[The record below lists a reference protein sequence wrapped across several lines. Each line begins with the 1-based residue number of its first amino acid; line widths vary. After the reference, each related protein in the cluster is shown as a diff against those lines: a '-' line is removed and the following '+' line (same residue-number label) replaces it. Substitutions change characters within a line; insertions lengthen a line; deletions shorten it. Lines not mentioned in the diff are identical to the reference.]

1 MTSLL
6 VFATVLLAAV
16 LLSEYASRTV
26 LSTSVLFLAAGYV
39 AGPDALGLMQVD
51 PEGPVLGHLAEVA
64 LFSVLFTDG
73 MQAGIRDLR
82 RAWRLPG
89 RALLLGLP
97 LTFLFI
103 TLLGRYLAGLTWP
116 QAMLVGAA
124 LSPTDPVFASAI
136 VGREEVP
143 WRLRQL
149 LNVESGLND
158 GLALPVV
165 LVMLGLAGAEE
176 VTLPTLAGE
185 VALGIGVGI
194 MVPLVALALEHFVG
208 RLEAVQVYEPLLA
221 FAVGLLIF
229 ALCAVTHANEFLAAF
244 FGGVTIAS
252 VSEDAR
258 QEFHEFGEILVELF
272 KLVALLYFGALI
284 SLSFFGDFGIGDYFF
299 AVLVILAARPLAIG
313 LSMLGG
319 DIDWR
324 EWVAAAWFGPKG
336 FASVVYAII
345 ILEAGVR
352 GAENLF
358 HLMAVAIAL
367 SIVAHSS
374 TDVPLAR
381 WFRHHYDVEEEREK
395 TKLERAEQEGVA
407 SGGPE
412 PTPESVHEAQMRR

>member
-1 MTSLL
+1 MTALL
-6 VFATVLLAAV
+6 IFAAVLLAAV

-26 LSTSVLFLAAGYV
+26 VSTSVLFLGAGYV
-39 AGPDALGLMQVD
+39 AGPDVLGLMEVD
-51 PEGPVLGHLAEVA
+51 AEGPLLEHLAEIA

-103 TLLGRYLAGLTWP
+103 TLLGRGLAGLPWT

-143 WRLRQL
+143 RRLRRL

-165 LVMLGLAGAEE
+165 LVMLGLAGAEQVE
-176 VTLPTLAGE
+176 LATLAGE
-185 VALGIGVGI
+185 VALGIGVGVG
-194 MVPLVALALEHFVG
+194 VPLVALGLE
-208 RLEAVQVYEPLLA
+208 RLQPLKAVHVYEPIFA
-221 FAVGLLIF
+221 FAIGLLIF

-252 VSEDAR
+252 VSEEAR
-258 QEFHEFGEILVELF
+258 NEFHAFGELLVELF
-272 KLVALLYFGALI
+272 KLGALLYFGALI
-284 SLSFFGDFGIGDYFF
+284 SLSFFSNFGLGDYFF
-299 AVLVILAARPLAIG
+299 AALVILIARPLAIG

-319 DIDWR
+319 RIDWR
-324 EWVAAAWFGPKG
+324 EWLAAAWFGPKG
-336 FASVVYAII
+336 FASVVYAIL
-345 ILEAGVR
+345 ILKSGVS
-352 GAENLF
+352 GAEGLF
-358 HLMAVAIAL
+358 QLMAVAIAV

-381 WFRHHYDVEEEREK
+381 WFRRHYDVEDVYEQD
-395 TKLERAEQEGVA
+395 KLARAQEAGEL
-407 SGGPE
+407 PD
-412 PTPESVHEAQMRR
+412 PTAESVREAQME